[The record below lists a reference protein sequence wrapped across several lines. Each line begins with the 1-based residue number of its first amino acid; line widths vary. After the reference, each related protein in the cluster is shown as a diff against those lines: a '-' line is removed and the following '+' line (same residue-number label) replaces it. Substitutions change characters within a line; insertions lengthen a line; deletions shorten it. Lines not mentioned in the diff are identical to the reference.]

1 MALIITDKGPEVAK
15 SILQGMKRG
24 VTGLPGKGMYTGSE
38 HTVLLC
44 ALTVTEV
51 QHLKALVNA
60 EDPNAF
66 VIVTPAKEHL
76 EEFKKLSARAM
87 THPGKQSF
95 SKKNLDEV
103 SSYLEAYRKGGK

>member
-66 VIVTPAKEHL
+66 VIVTPAQEVL
-76 EEFKKLSARAM
+76 
-87 THPGKQSF
+87 GKGFNPLQSQE
-95 SKKNLDEV
+95 L
-103 SSYLEAYRKGGK
+103 